1 VLLFTAGDADRS
13 GKRRHLEADEVAAC
27 PVGGFIA
34 PHRRPAGKDGSGERG
49 SQACSHWLDE
59 GEATGIWC
67 SGRRRRR
74 SLVPAPWSVERESE
88 RERERVA
95 GWRLDFEGG
104 GRYAGC
110 RGLESRDRARGNERE
125 RQAVGAGSRSKG
137 RWVGPKHLLEWELGL
152 LVNESG
158 NTDGNIPVKKQ
169 DPRIGS
175 RK

>member
-88 RERERVA
+88 RERES
-95 GWRLDFEGG
+95 GG
-104 GRYAGC
+104 LA
-110 RGLESRDRARGNERE
+110 ARF
-125 RQAVGAGSRSKG
+125 
-137 RWVGPKHLLEWELGL
+137 
-152 LVNESG
+152 
-158 NTDGNIPVKKQ
+158 
-169 DPRIGS
+169 
-175 RK
+175 